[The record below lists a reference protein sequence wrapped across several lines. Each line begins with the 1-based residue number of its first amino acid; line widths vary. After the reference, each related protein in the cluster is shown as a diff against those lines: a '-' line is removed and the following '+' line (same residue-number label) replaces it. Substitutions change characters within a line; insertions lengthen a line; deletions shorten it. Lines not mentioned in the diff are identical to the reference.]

1 MEPTTCPLRWHYR
14 PRQLVALAVLALC
27 WLALLPL
34 AFAAAAI
41 TAGTDMADRAITTR
55 QHAVM
60 HNPAYYSHPAQQRV
74 WRVR

>member
-1 MEPTTCPLRWHYR
+1 MEPTTHPLRYHYR
-14 PRQLVALAVLALC
+14 ARQHLALAVLAVC

-41 TAGTDMADRAITTR
+41 TAGADRADRAITTA
-55 QHAVM
+55 QHRVL
-60 HNPAYYSHPAQQRV
+60 HTPVYYSRPADQRV

>member
-1 MEPTTCPLRWHYR
+1 MEPTVRPLRWHYR
-14 PRQLVALAVLALC
+14 PAQLVTLAVLALC

-41 TAGTDMADRAITTR
+41 TAGADRADRAITTK

-60 HNPAYYSHPAQQRV
+60 HNPAYFSQPAAQRV